1 MKDNYFL
8 YSVGIIAIVGIL
20 VCFIGYATNTP
31 PMHTSKRTPAI
42 TIPAGKK
49 KNCKC
54 WAERMERIKKAN
66 KDLLERNPI
75 LKKS

>member
-1 MKDNYFL
+1 MKDNL
-8 YSVGIIAIVGIL
+8 YSVGILAIVGIL

-54 WAERMERIKKAN
+54 CAEAAGTCQ
-66 KDLLERNPI
+66 
-75 LKKS
+75 KSK